1 MFCTYQISNNDNP
14 ITIGRPIANTQIYL
28 LNKATG
34 IVNIGE
40 IGEIAIAGAGVSGY
54 LNRPELTNKRFVIN
68 PFQKI
73 IKVKCTFTGDL

>member
-1 MFCTYQISNNDNP
+1 MEYLRPTETTVCSVLQISNNDNP

-40 IGEIAIAGAGVSGY
+40 IGEIAIAGAGVSLGY
-54 LNRPELTNKRFVIN
+54 LNRPELTSNALLSIHFKR
-68 PFQKI
+68 
-73 IKVKCTFTGDL
+73 